1 MSMARIHQ
9 IRRRKIKR
17 GRNKEISCLM
27 AKKKKRK
34 ESLSCLAEIIIFF
47 VSVKLSVRYGW
58 HRLML
63 LRRGWQKQLVDA

>member
-1 MSMARIHQ
+1 
-9 IRRRKIKR
+9 
-17 GRNKEISCLM
+17 M